1 MKKHVVVIGLVVLLV
16 SVGFSGCNQIMNLI
30 SPEKNKFIGTWNGT
44 RYNYVFFSD
53 DTFSAGEINGT
64 WQVKDGLLV
73 LTVLGSSQIAYTYA
87 FSNGDKTLTLTI
99 AGGTS
104 SEVFIKQ

>member
-1 MKKHVVVIGLVVLLV
+1 MKKQVVVIGTIVLLM
-16 SVGFSGCNQIMNLI
+16 SVGFSGCSQIMNLI

-44 RYNYVFFSD
+44 HYNYEFVSD

-64 WQVKDGLLV
+64 WVIKDRLLV
-73 LTVLGSSQIAYTYA
+73 LTILGSSQIAYTYA
-87 FSNGDKTLTLTI
+87 FSDGGRTLTLTI

-104 SEVFIKQ
+104 SEVFTKQ